1 MLRSMISIPAGIAR
15 MHAGKFAVYSDIG
28 SGLFAAGVA
37 ALVVTGREVLLSQL
51 LIQRSVTLFDQA
63 VAATFSNSVFTIAAV
78 GGALFIALIVR
89 NSLR

>member
-1 MLRSMISIPAGIAR
+1 MISIPARIAW

-37 ALVVTGREVLLSQL
+37 ALVVTGREVLPSQL

-78 GGALFIALIVR
+78 GVVLFMTLIVR
-89 NSLR
+89 NSLC